1 MMTPSKTHTI
11 EHATE
16 VDIPQGLTEKEAVKA
31 ALGPGG
37 ITTPYWG
44 VYWNGHQFETVDV
57 KFYYTPD
64 HPGGPY
70 ARIQPPDEAPHE
82 PQMELYY
89 PIDLRTERSD
99 WDRAIKAKANEYNDA
114 WLPDWD
120 NDAMVDYEKEL
131 KGAVVNEFQPT
142 IDGLQVKVNESTN
155 ATVRATAVSRHL
167 RMVEF
172 RDAVVDE
179 AVTWVRGKYA
189 GWPEQHPHEAHI
201 HQPVL
206 LATQVVAGV
215 WIADRSTDFGLVNSA
230 VSAIL
235 KDLGS
240 PHVFET
246 RWGQAARLAAEAKA
260 KEEAGD
266 TSG

>member
-1 MMTPSKTHTI
+1 MNPGTTHTT
-11 EHATE
+11 EHEAYI
-16 VDIPQGLTEKEAVKA
+16 DLSPGLTEEEARKA
-31 ALGPGG
+31 ALGAGG
-37 ITTPYWG
+37 ITAPYWA
-44 VYWNGHQFETVDV
+44 VYWNGHEFETVEI
-57 KFYYTPD
+57 KFLHRPD
-64 HPGGPY
+64 ADIPFAH
-70 ARIQPPDEAPHE
+70 IQPADSDTHEA
-82 PQMELYY
+82 QMELYY

-179 AVTWVRGKYA
+179 AVKWVRGKYA

-246 RWGQAARLAAEAKA
+246 RWGQAARLEAEAKA
-260 KEEAGD
+260 QEAEESEED
-266 TSG
+266 

>member
-1 MMTPSKTHTI
+1 MKPGTTHTI
-11 EHATE
+11 EHEAE
-16 VDIPQGLTEKEAVKA
+16 IELVPGLTEAEAKKA
-31 ALGPGG
+31 ALGAGG
-37 ITTPYWG
+37 LAAPYWG
-44 VYWNGHQFETVDV
+44 VYWNGHEFETAEVQ
-57 KFYYTPD
+57 FRYRPD
-64 HPGGPY
+64 SPY
-70 ARIQPPDEAPHE
+70 AHIQPVRADTHEA
-82 PQMELYY
+82 QMELYY
-89 PIDLRTERSD
+89 PIDLLTNRKD
-99 WDRAIKAKANEYNDA
+99 WDRATKAKHNSHRDG
-114 WLPDWD
+114 WIPDWD

-172 RDAVVDE
+172 RDAVIDE
-179 AVTWVRGKYA
+179 AVKWVRSRYA

-246 RWGQAARLAAEAKA
+246 RWGQAARLEAEAKA
-260 KEEAGD
+260 QEAEESEED
-266 TSG
+266 